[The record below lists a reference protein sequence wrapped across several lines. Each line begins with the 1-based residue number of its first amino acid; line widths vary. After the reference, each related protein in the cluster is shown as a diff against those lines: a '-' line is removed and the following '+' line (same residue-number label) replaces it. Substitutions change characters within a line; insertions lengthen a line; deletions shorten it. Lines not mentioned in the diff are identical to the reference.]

1 MKKIK
6 IFEMGPR
13 DGLQSIKEII
23 SSEKKIQLINL
34 LQSTGLMDIEVGSF
48 VSPKWVP
55 QMADSKIV
63 YESIEKRENINLSV
77 LVPNI
82 KGYLQARELE
92 VNEVAVFTSAT
103 EGFSKKNIN
112 CSIDESIERFKVIIS
127 ESQIDNA
134 KVRGYISCI
143 YKCPVDGFVKPDIVY
158 RVVDK
163 LLEIGCY
170 EISLGDT
177 LGIGTPRQT
186 EELLSLLVKKINEKY
201 LACHFHDTYGQALAN
216 ILKALEFGITTFD
229 SSVSGLGGCPYAR
242 GATGNVA
249 TEDVV
254 YMLEDLGYST
264 GIDMDALLKTSK
276 FITEE
281 MGLKNNSKVS
291 KALLSSN
298 YG

>member
-112 CSIDESIERFKVIIS
+112 CSIDESIERFKVIIY
-127 ESQIDNA
+127 ESKIDKA
-134 KVRGYISCI
+134 KVRGYVSCI
-143 YKCPVDGFVKPDIVY
+143 YKCPVDGFVKPDI
-158 RVVDK
+158 
-163 LLEIGCY
+163 
-170 EISLGDT
+170 
-177 LGIGTPRQT
+177 
-186 EELLSLLVKKINEKY
+186 
-201 LACHFHDTYGQALAN
+201 H
-216 ILKALEFGITTFD
+216 
-229 SSVSGLGGCPYAR
+229 
-242 GATGNVA
+242 
-249 TEDVV
+249 
-254 YMLEDLGYST
+254 
-264 GIDMDALLKTSK
+264 
-276 FITEE
+276 
-281 MGLKNNSKVS
+281 
-291 KALLSSN
+291 
-298 YG
+298 